1 MYPLPLRMI
10 SIRNIKKSYSSKEV
24 LKGINL
30 EIPKGKAYALI
41 GPSGCGKSTLLR
53 IIMGL
58 IKEHEGSITIDGE
71 VLTKE
76 NVLSLRRKMGYVIQ
90 NGGLFPH
97 LTARENAALAAK
109 YLGWDNA
116 KIEFRLQE
124 LSELVRI
131 DKKILDRKPDDI
143 SGGQAQRIS
152 LIRALML
159 DPDILLFDEPLGSI
173 DPLVRHEL
181 QSDLKDIFRSLNKT
195 VLLVTHDLGE
205 AAFLGDEIVLMK
217 EGEIVQQGD
226 IQSIMGRPKTKF
238 VEEFITAQRSPLEE
252 Y

>member
-1 MYPLPLRMI
+1 MI
-10 SIRNIKKSYSSKEV
+10 TIQGVKKTYSSKEV
-24 LKGINL
+24 LKGIHLN
-30 EIPKGKAYALI
+30 IPKGKAFALI

-58 IKEHEGSITIDGE
+58 IDQEKGTISIDGE
-71 VLTKE
+71 LLTKE
-76 NVLSLRRKMGYVIQ
+76 NILPLRRKMGYVIQ
-90 NGGLFPH
+90 DGGLFPH
-97 LTARENAALAAK
+97 LTAWENAALAAK
-109 YLGWDNA
+109 YLGWSND
-116 KIEFRLQE
+116 KIESRLAE
-124 LSELVRI
+124 LSDLVRI
-131 DKKILDRKPDDI
+131 DKKMLDRKPGDI

-217 EGEIVQQGD
+217 EGEIVQQGG
-226 IQSIMGRPKTKF
+226 IQEITKNPASEF
-238 VEEFITAQRSPLEE
+238 VERFIKAQRSPLEE

>member
-1 MYPLPLRMI
+1 MI
-10 SIRNIKKSYSSKEV
+10 SIHGVKKSYSSKEV
-24 LKGINL
+24 LKGIDL
-30 EIPKGKAYALI
+30 EIPNGKAFALI

-58 IKEHEGSITIDGE
+58 IDQEEGSVSINGE
-71 VLTKE
+71 LLTKE
-76 NVLSLRRKMGYVIQ
+76 NVLPLRRKMGYVIQ

-97 LTARENAALAAK
+97 LTARENTALAAR
-109 YLGWDNA
+109 YLGWTSD
-116 KIEFRLQE
+116 KIESRLAE
-124 LSELVRI
+124 LSDLVRI
-131 DKKILDRKPDDI
+131 DKKMLDRKPSDI

-181 QSDLKDIFRSLNKT
+181 QSDLKDIFQSLNKT

-217 EGEIVQQGD
+217 EGEIIQQG
-226 IQSIMGRPKTKF
+226 SIHQITKNPASEF
-238 VEEFITAQRSPLEE
+238 VERFIKAQRSPLEE

>member
-1 MYPLPLRMI
+1 MI
-10 SIRNIKKSYSSKEV
+10 SIQGVKKSYSSKEV
-24 LKGINL
+24 LKGIDL
-30 EIPKGKAYALI
+30 KIPKGKAFALI

-58 IKEHEGSITIDGE
+58 IDQEEGSVSIDGE
-71 VLTKE
+71 LLTEE
-76 NVLSLRRKMGYVIQ
+76 NILPLRRKMGYVIQ

-97 LTARENAALAAK
+97 LTAWENAALAAK
-109 YLGWDNA
+109 YLGWTND
-116 KIEFRLQE
+116 KIESRLAE
-124 LSELVRI
+124 LSDLVRI
-131 DKKILDRKPDDI
+131 DKKMLDRKPGDI

-205 AAFLGDEIVLMK
+205 AAFLGDEIVLMR
-217 EGEIVQQGD
+217 EGEIVQRGGIHQ
-226 IQSIMGRPKTKF
+226 ITENPASEF
-238 VEEFITAQRSPLEE
+238 VERFIKAQRSPLEE

>member
-1 MYPLPLRMI
+1 MI
-10 SIRNIKKSYSSKEV
+10 SIQGVKKSYSSKEV
-24 LKGINL
+24 LKGIDL
-30 EIPKGKAYALI
+30 KIPKGKAFALI

-58 IKEHEGSITIDGE
+58 IDQEEGSVSIDGE
-71 VLTKE
+71 LLTEE
-76 NVLSLRRKMGYVIQ
+76 NILPLRRKMGYVIQ

-97 LTARENAALAAK
+97 LTAWENAALAAK
-109 YLGWDNA
+109 YLGWTND
-116 KIEFRLQE
+116 KIESRLAE
-124 LSELVRI
+124 LSDLVRI
-131 DKKILDRKPDDI
+131 DKKMLDRKPGDI

-205 AAFLGDEIVLMK
+205 AAFLGNEIVLMK
-217 EGEIVQQGD
+217 EGEIVQQGG
-226 IQSIMGRPKTKF
+226 IHQITKNPASEF
-238 VEEFITAQRSPLEE
+238 VERFIKAQRSPLEE

>member
-1 MYPLPLRMI
+1 MI
-10 SIRNIKKSYSSKEV
+10 TIQGIKKSYSSKEV
-24 LKGINL
+24 LKGIDL
-30 EIPKGKAYALI
+30 KIPKGKAFALI

-58 IKEHEGSITIDGE
+58 IDQEEGSVSIDGE
-71 VLTKE
+71 LLTKE
-76 NVLSLRRKMGYVIQ
+76 NILPLRRKMGYVIQ

-109 YLGWDNA
+109 YLGWKND
-116 KIEFRLQE
+116 KIESRLAE
-124 LSELVRI
+124 LSDLVRI
-131 DKKILDRKPDDI
+131 DKKMLDRKPGDI

-217 EGEIVQQGD
+217 EGEIVKQGG
-226 IQSIMGRPKTKF
+226 IHEITKNPASEF
-238 VEEFITAQRSPLEE
+238 VERFIKAQRSPLEE